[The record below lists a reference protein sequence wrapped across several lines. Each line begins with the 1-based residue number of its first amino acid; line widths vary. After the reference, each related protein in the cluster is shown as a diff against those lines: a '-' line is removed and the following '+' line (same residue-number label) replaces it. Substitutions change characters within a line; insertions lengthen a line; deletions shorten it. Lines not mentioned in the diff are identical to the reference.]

1 MGFDLNIVW
10 FEIWIRGEYFMAKHL
25 HEAAQPRIGPKC
37 LGAKVSGSQSEY
49 VLVQGCSFS
58 IKMGGVEMGFD
69 LNIVWFEIWIRGE
82 YFMAK
87 HLHEAAHWPEVS
99 GCQSVWIPK

>member
-37 LGAKVSGSQSEY
+37 LGAKVSGSQSED
-49 VLVQGCSFS
+49 FS
-58 IKMGGVEMGFD
+58 
-69 LNIVWFEIWIRGE
+69 
-82 YFMAK
+82 
-87 HLHEAAHWPEVS
+87 S
-99 GCQSVWIPK
+99 GLFF